1 MKNDRLKF
9 LPITYNEMINFGFSQ
24 CDIIF
29 VTSDTYIDSPYIGVS
44 LLGKYLY
51 HNGFNVGIIPQPDIH
66 NLDDIRRLG
75 EPRLFW
81 GVTSGCF
88 DSMVANYT
96 ATLKKRKKDDL
107 TPGGL
112 NNRRP
117 DRATIVYTNLI
128 KSAFKKTVPIIIGG
142 IEASCRR
149 IAHYDYWDNDIRRSI
164 LFDSKADLLI
174 YGMAE
179 SAILNVA
186 RLFEEFLKDSFKPY
200 EKLYF
205 SDELKEKIRGLRG
218 LCYID
223 KIKPPEFIEIPSFE
237 DVKTS
242 KDAFEISHNIF
253 FDYINDE
260 TKQIP
265 LIQKHNDRYLIHN
278 PPSFSLT
285 AVELD
290 DIYELDFAHDAHP
303 ICKNEGKI
311 IALDTIPFSVTT
323 HRGCIGNCSF
333 CSIAIHQGKKVI
345 NRSTNSILKEVEDFK
360 LKQEFNG
367 IVKDIGGPTA
377 NMYGISCSIYGIAGS
392 CSDKDCL
399 FPNICKNLCVEHKSY
414 IELLRSARSIE
425 KIRRVFISSGIRY
438 DLIMADKKYQK
449 EFLKELILYHTSGQ
463 FKIAPEHTE
472 DHILKLMHK
481 PEFQVLTSFL
491 NLLNSTKEQIN
502 RSIEYKG
509 KTLELVDKRD
519 KENNLELRNELNNE
533 KLYRKNAKTQIKQN
547 AEKNTGVSSNFSVS
561 FYLIAAY
568 PGCKNED
575 MIELGSKLNKFSNI
589 IANQVQVFIPLP
601 LTYSSVQYYLEK
613 DPKTDKKLF
622 VEKNLRK
629 KTEQKDILFI

>member
-1 MKNDRLKF
+1 
-9 LPITYNEMINFGFSQ
+9 
-24 CDIIF
+24 
-29 VTSDTYIDSPYIGVS
+29 
-44 LLGKYLY
+44 
-51 HNGFNVGIIPQPDIH
+51 
-66 NLDDIRRLG
+66 
-75 EPRLFW
+75 
-81 GVTSGCF
+81 
-88 DSMVANYT
+88 MVANYT

-128 KSAFKKTVPIIIGG
+128 RNAFKKTVPIIIGG

-149 IAHYDYWDNDIRRSI
+149 IAHYDYWDNGIRRSI

-179 SAILNVA
+179 STILNVA
-186 RLFEEFLKDSFKPY
+186 RVFEEFLKSSVKPS
-200 EKLYF
+200 EKLHF
-205 SDELKEKIRGLRG
+205 NDELKEKIRGLRG

-223 KIKPPEFIEIPSFE
+223 KAKPMDFVEIPSFE
-237 DVKTS
+237 DIKVS
-242 KDAFEISHNIF
+242 KDAFEISHNLF

-260 TKQIP
+260 AKQIP

-278 PPSFSLT
+278 PPSFALST
-285 AVELD
+285 GELD
-290 DIYELDFAHDAHP
+290 ELYLLDFAHDAHP
-303 ICKNEGKI
+303 ICKNEGRI
-311 IALDTIPFSVTT
+311 VALDTIPFSVTT

-345 NRSTNSILKEVEDFK
+345 NRSSNSILKEIENFT
-360 LKQEFNG
+360 LKQNFNG

-589 IANQVQVFIPLP
+589 IADQVQVFIPLP

>member
-1 MKNDRLKF
+1 
-9 LPITYNEMINFGFSQ
+9 
-24 CDIIF
+24 
-29 VTSDTYIDSPYIGVS
+29 
-44 LLGKYLY
+44 
-51 HNGFNVGIIPQPDIH
+51 
-66 NLDDIRRLG
+66 
-75 EPRLFW
+75 
-81 GVTSGCF
+81 
-88 DSMVANYT
+88 
-96 ATLKKRKKDDL
+96 KRKKDDL

-186 RLFEEFLKDSFKPY
+186 KLFEEFLKDSFKPY